1 MLILRGLQMGNF
13 GQKTAKRGVG
23 LQVLI
28 LQGLRM
34 QKRRVE
40 GGQTGI
46 VWRKQGGG
54 GGFAKPQTR
63 LAQIYSYCQGKSVER
78 DV

>member
-13 GQKTAKRGVG
+13 GQNTAKRGVG

-28 LQGLRM
+28 LKGLRT

-40 GGQTGI
+40 GGQPGI
-46 VWRKQGGG
+46 AWGKRGGG
-54 GGFAKPQTR
+54 GSFAKPQAR
-63 LAQIYSYCQGKSVER
+63 SAQIYSYCQGI
-78 DV
+78 

>member
-13 GQKTAKRGVG
+13 GQNTAKRGVG

-28 LQGLRM
+28 LKGLRT

-46 VWRKQGGG
+46 VWGKRGEG
-54 GGFAKPQTR
+54 GGFA
-63 LAQIYSYCQGKSVER
+63 
-78 DV
+78 

>member
-13 GQKTAKRGVG
+13 GQKTAKREIG

-28 LQGLRM
+28 LQGLRK

-40 GGQTGI
+40 SGQTGI
-46 VWRKQGGG
+46 VWGKRGGG
-54 GGFAKPQTR
+54 GSFAKPQTR
-63 LAQIYSYCQGKSVER
+63 LAQIYSYCQGI
-78 DV
+78 

>member
-1 MLILRGLQMGNF
+1 VLILRGLQMGNF
-13 GQKTAKRGVG
+13 GQNTAKRGVG

-28 LQGLRM
+28 LKGLRT

-46 VWRKQGGG
+46 VWGKRGEG
-54 GGFAKPQTR
+54 GGFA
-63 LAQIYSYCQGKSVER
+63 
-78 DV
+78 

>member
-28 LQGLRM
+28 LQGLRVTKWTGAEAGCTPAAYR
-34 QKRRVE
+34 QRVLRACV
-40 GGQTGI
+40 GAAKSA
-46 VWRKQGGG
+46 RKG
-54 GGFAKPQTR
+54 
-63 LAQIYSYCQGKSVER
+63 
-78 DV
+78 